1 MQRLLNIIHLLID
14 IILYLLL
21 YLLFYIENII
31 SFLSHKF
38 GTIHLLFFII
48 SSIIIFISI
57 YKFKQYNQKR
67 KKFTHGKQIEKIA
80 QKKFKRVAPK
90 HWKYQMNLYKR
101 QWRTDLDIFITHPF
115 KCIIDIK
122 SAHGFT
128 FRNNKIVK
136 IIDGK
141 TELIHTSNLMH
152 QLDITQASVIIVWC
166 PMAKVR
172 SEETILDNRK
182 RKIILCNG
190 DEYYLMN
197 ILQRIEHHP

>member
-1 MQRLLNIIHLLID
+1 MQMLVNLLHSFVNIIS
-14 IILYLLL
+14 
-21 YLLFYIENII
+21 YLLFYSEKII
-31 SFLSHKF
+31 SFLSYKF
-38 GTIHLLFFII
+38 GTFRLLFFITSAI
-48 SSIIIFISI
+48 FIFISI
-57 YKFKQYNQKR
+57 YNFKQYNQKR

-80 QKKFKRVAPK
+80 QEKFKRVAPK
-90 HWKYQMNLYKR
+90 HWKYQMNLYKK
-101 QWRTDLDIFITHPF
+101 QWGTDLDIFITYPF

-172 SEETILDNRK
+172 SEETILDNRR

-190 DEYYLMN
+190 DEYYLLN
-197 ILQRIEHHP
+197 ILKYIEQNAK